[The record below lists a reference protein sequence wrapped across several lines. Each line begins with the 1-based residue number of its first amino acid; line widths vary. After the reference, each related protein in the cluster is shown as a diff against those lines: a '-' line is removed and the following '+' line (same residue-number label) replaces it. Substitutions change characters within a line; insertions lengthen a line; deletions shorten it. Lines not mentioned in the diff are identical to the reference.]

1 MPIFYIVLQY
11 RGTYLTYLLG
21 RGKTLS
27 VFKKSHFKTL
37 GLANAKSFRHF
48 WALGN
53 YISFWRDLKKSLS
66 ISPTIPHLLHS
77 NLQSLHIANSYLD
90 SYQTLDTFTI
100 FCNFKHCEVGFKK
113 VWTKN
118 DVYCIFHTRSQYWL
132 EFGVVHF
139 KSILHTK
146 DIGSRRQ
153 FLPR

>member
-1 MPIFYIVLQY
+1 MPIFYIRQY
-11 RGTYLTYLLG
+11 RGTYFNLLTWQ
-21 RGKTLS
+21 RK
-27 VFKKSHFKTL
+27 
-37 GLANAKSFRHF
+37 NAQCFQKVSFQNIGISKSFRHF

-77 NLQSLHIANSYLD
+77 NLQSLHIAYLD